1 MVEEVPGGVM
11 IDTLAY
17 VRQVTRAGV
26 PREQAE
32 AMAEALKAALQDEVP
47 KKRDIV
53 ALRVQVAINTT
64 LLVPILGKLLFF

>member
-1 MVEEVPGGVM
+1 MAI

-17 VRQVTRAGV
+17 VRQVTQAGV

-32 AMAEALKAALQDEVP
+32 ALAEALKAALQDEVP

-53 ALRVQVAINTT
+53 ALRVQVGINTT
-64 LLVPILGKLLFF
+64 LLVLILGKLLFF